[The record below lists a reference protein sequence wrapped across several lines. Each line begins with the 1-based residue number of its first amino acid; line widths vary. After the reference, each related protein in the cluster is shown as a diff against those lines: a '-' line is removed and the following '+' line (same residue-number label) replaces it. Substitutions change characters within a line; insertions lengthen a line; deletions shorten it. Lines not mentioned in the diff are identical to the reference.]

1 MHVKVR
7 LLRTNLEII
16 TLNVS
21 PGDSIAIVKARC
33 YEYWGIPVVRQ
44 RLSFRG
50 RDLAEW
56 DCCRDFAWETLYLQ
70 TITGNIEIFV
80 GERSFY
86 VSRGD
91 TVWDVMQRIQEL
103 TEIPWHEQRLG
114 LLDMVTEANV
124 AAPAGG
130 GRGGA

>member
-1 MHVKVR
+1 MQVKVR
-7 LLRTNLEII
+7 LLRTNPETI

-21 PGDSIAIVKARC
+21 SGDSMALVKARC

-56 DCCRDFAWETLYLQ
+56 ECCGDFAWETLYLQ
-70 TITGNIEIFV
+70 TKAGMMEIFV
-80 GERSFY
+80 GEQSFY
-86 VSRGD
+86 VLLGD
-91 TVWDVMQRIQEL
+91 TLWEVVQMIQER
-103 TEIPWHEQRLG
+103 TDIPWHEQCLG
-114 LLDMVTEANV
+114 LLDMVTEAND